1 MGRLYVYIVSILLLG
16 TVRVGPLSIRVYST
30 ILMLFFLIIKH
41 LKAKPYKSPS
51 SISYS
56 YANIYLLFSLI
67 MAITLM
73 LNGEFVEY
81 EFVKKFL
88 AFNVVGLCAF
98 YAIEHFIIKR
108 NDILHLIGLLSI
120 VMLLNSCV
128 SLLQFAGNHVGWM
141 IGSLFND
148 ISEYSDAVSDEN
160 FKVGVAYV
168 SGLFGG
174 PVKNAFVISV
184 MFPLF
189 FVPLYN
195 GSWKIKGYY
204 GLVILMLL
212 LAVYATQQRTA
223 FGLVAFSLLVY
234 LVCTLK
240 KASSWILLVLL
251 VIFAFWSVTHIEWGR
266 LLEND
271 NTDRQV
277 LWQKAV
283 AYISEH
289 PLFGGPM
296 AFQRQAGMSSHNII
310 LDALIFSG
318 LFGGM
323 CVIYLFLKTL
333 AVSITYLLLGFRN
346 IKERYLIIFSA
357 LSVLN
362 AMLYGLFHNT
372 SYLTGDEVIFIT
384 LAIMLKSI
392 VLSPINRL
400 KST

>member
-1 MGRLYVYIVSILLLG
+1 
-16 TVRVGPLSIRVYST
+16 
-30 ILMLFFLIIKH
+30 
-41 LKAKPYKSPS
+41 
-51 SISYS
+51 
-56 YANIYLLFSLI
+56 
-67 MAITLM
+67 
-73 LNGEFVEY
+73 
-81 EFVKKFL
+81 
-88 AFNVVGLCAF
+88 
-98 YAIEHFIIKR
+98 
-108 NDILHLIGLLSI
+108 
-120 VMLLNSCV
+120 
-128 SLLQFAGNHVGWM
+128 
-141 IGSLFND
+141 
-148 ISEYSDAVSDEN
+148 
-160 FKVGVAYV
+160 
-168 SGLFGG
+168 
-174 PVKNAFVISV
+174 
-184 MFPLF
+184 
-189 FVPLYN
+189 
-195 GSWKIKGYY
+195 
-204 GLVILMLL
+204 MLL